1 MVRALSAILA
11 ALIMITL
18 LPQTA
23 AAQTTEIRTAAAEK
37 PIVRITLDEQP
48 KADPTPAEQ
57 VWQRMG
63 CHGVIDGKQWSIH
76 LIFQDA
82 TVQNVL
88 DYLVE
93 MAMAEPRKI
102 NMVVDRHEIE
112 NAGVNL
118 QDTMSI
124 DARELSLAQALGLV
138 LPRELTAVVNKDGL
152 LLITSRSKA
161 YEILPSVIYD
171 ITEVLHTLESD
182 DTAAE
187 DVLRELLERQV
198 RAGEPW
204 DTMGGRAMI
213 QFAGRGRMIVQ
224 QTPEGHRAVR
234 ELCLNLLQAAK
245 SRRDAAAALL
255 TIIDRD
261 LSVLRAERAHLQN
274 AADQRLILGGRP
286 RTLLRQDAV
295 MAEAAQLRGKL
306 EQLKVEIAGKQAALK
321 KIDEIIL
328 RDKQKDAGGNENLT
342 EKQTALVVEL
352 AELQGRAEAL
362 AAQIESLNLQHLR
375 RIEQNIIDAEAGR
388 DELDRQIAALVARR
402 RELWA
407 ESRGLDPHAAAEQA
421 GQWLPR
427 TDGQAGEEEARL
439 VNDNAVFAWNL
450 FKQLSPA
457 DDPAAAAR
465 NMIIAPHTIS
475 SAIAMLSAGAGG
487 ETADEI
493 RRTMGFQLPPETLHP
508 AMNWLNAVMIRSAGD
523 RLQLNMTASLW
534 HRPELQ
540 LRPEFAALMAQ
551 HYGAACRTLTIGSD
565 GDADG
570 KPINQWIRKETN
582 GQIIDLVE
590 QRLDA
595 ASGLVL
601 ATAFAFDGRWEL
613 EFPAARTE
621 KQQFITLAAK
631 DSGAELPS
639 VPMMRSLGR
648 YRHMKSDHLQ
658 IVELPYAGGA
668 ASMFIILPEFD
679 DNGDVSMAQWG
690 ALLEQ
695 CRHDRIQKL
704 LSQMRLDDVD
714 VRLPRFDLTCT
725 AALSAVLRQMGMAQ
739 AFNADQADFAAMA
752 ELPKDQ
758 PLYLSQIAHKVR
770 IALSERGTKAAA
782 GVTATM
788 TWDNRRYQD
797 FNVNRPFV
805 FFIRHNVTGTILL
818 AGRIMNPAE

>member
-11 ALIMITL
+11 ALIMITV
-18 LPQTA
+18 LPQKA
-23 AAQTTEIRTAAAEK
+23 AAAEK
-37 PIVRITLDEQP
+37 PVVRITLDEQP
-48 KADPTPAEQ
+48 KAAPTPAEQ
-57 VWQRMG
+57 VWQRMSRRG
-63 CHGVIDGKQWSIH
+63 MIDGKQWSIH

-93 MAMAEPRKI
+93 TAMAEPRKI
-102 NMVVDRHEIE
+102 NMVVDRLEIE

-124 DARELSLAQALGLV
+124 DVRELSLAQALGLV
-138 LPRELTAVVNKDGL
+138 LPRELTAVVNEDGL
-152 LLITSRSKA
+152 VLITSRAKA
-161 YEILPSVIYD
+161 YEILPTVIYD
-171 ITEVLHTLESD
+171 ITEVLRTLESD

-224 QTPEGHRAVR
+224 QTHAGHRAVR
-234 ELCLNLLQAAK
+234 DFCLNLLRATKLRQ
-245 SRRDAAAALL
+245 DAAVAQL
-255 TIIDRD
+255 TIIDRE
-261 LSVLRAERAHLQN
+261 LSVLRAERAHRQN
-274 AADQRLILGGRP
+274 AADKWLILGGRP
-286 RTLLRQDAV
+286 RTLLRQEAV

-306 EQLKVEIAGKQAALK
+306 ERLREEIAGKQAALN

-328 RDKQKDAGGNENLT
+328 RDKQNDAGANESLT

-362 AAQIESLNLQHLR
+362 AAQSESLNLQHLR
-375 RIEQNIIDAEAGR
+375 HIEQNIINMEADQ
-388 DELDRQIAALVARR
+388 DELDWQIAALVARR
-402 RELWA
+402 REFWA
-407 ESRGLDPHAAAEQA
+407 ESRGLDPHAAAEHA
-421 GQWLPR
+421 EQWLPG
-427 TDGQAGEEEARL
+427 TDGQVGENEQRL
-439 VNDNAVFAWNL
+439 ANDNAVFAWSL
-450 FKQLSPA
+450 FKQLSPT
-457 DDPAAAAR
+457 DDPMAAAR
-465 NMIIAPHTIS
+465 SNMVIAPHTIS
-475 SAIAMLSAGAGG
+475 SAMAMLSAGAGG

-508 AMNWLNAVMIRSAGD
+508 AMNWLNTVMTRSAGD
-523 RLQLNMTASLW
+523 RLQLNMAASLW

-540 LRPEFAALMAQ
+540 LRPEFATLMAQ
-551 HYGAACRTLTIGSD
+551 HYGAACRTLTIDSD
-565 GDADG
+565 GDADSM
-570 KPINQWIRKETN
+570 PINQWVRKETN
-582 GQIIDLVE
+582 GQIADLVE
-590 QRLDA
+590 QHLDA

-601 ATAFAFDGRWEL
+601 AMAFAFDGHWKL

-621 KQQFITLAAK
+621 KQWFITLEARDFGSK
-631 DSGAELPS
+631 LPS
-639 VPMMRSLGR
+639 VKMMRSLGR
-648 YRHMKSDHLQ
+648 YRHMESDDLQ

-668 ASMFIILPEFD
+668 ASMFIILPELSD
-679 DNGDVSMAQWG
+679 GGDVTMAQWD
-690 ALLEQ
+690 ALLAQ

-725 AALSAVLRQMGMAQ
+725 AELSAALRQMGMAK
-739 AFNADQADFAAMA
+739 AFAADQANFAPMA

-758 PLYLSQIAHKVR
+758 PLYLAQIAHKVR
-770 IALSERGTKAAA
+770 LSVNQRGTKAAA
-782 GVTATM
+782 GVAATM
-788 TWDNRRYQD
+788 TWDDRQYQD

-805 FFIRHNVTGTILL
+805 FFVRHNVTGAILL